1 MKDSKAATEG
11 TAIARSY
18 IIKGWILPIKFVG
31 INYIHLIIHLDN
43 FEYFIA
49 KVAAVACTG

>member
-1 MKDSKAATEG
+1 LKDSKAATEG

-18 IIKGWILPIKFVG
+18 IIRGWILPIKFVG
-31 INYIHLIIHLDN
+31 INYIHLIIHLDS